1 MELLAAIGVPLSTLA
16 LLMLVAFV
24 AGIIDGIAGGGGM
37 LNLPALML
45 AGLDP
50 VSAVATNKLQGT
62 FGVASATRSFARAG
76 LIDFRA
82 MKPAVIAALI
92 GSMLGA
98 VGAQVIPSHYLRLIV
113 PFLLIAL
120 ALFVATSRKLSDAE
134 AHQRLP
140 MATFATAFAAPI
152 GFYDGFFGPGGG
164 TFYFI
169 ALVTLIGQ
177 GVTRAAGNAKLLN
190 NASNVG
196 ALALYAVSGV
206 VWWGVGI
213 TLGFAS
219 YAGAHVGAKLAMK
232 KGAQLIK
239 PLVVI
244 VSLALAIR
252 LLTGAD
258 HPVGAWL
265 RSLF

>member
-1 MELLAAIGVPLSTLA
+1 VDLTAIVGLAPETLA
-16 LLMLVAFV
+16 LLMAVALC
-24 AGIIDGIAGGGGM
+24 AGVIDGIAGGGGM
-37 LNLPALML
+37 LNVPSLML

-62 FGVASATRSFARAG
+62 FGVASAARSFARAR
-76 LIDFRA
+76 LIDWRA
-82 MKPAVIAALI
+82 MRLPFWFAVA

-98 VGAQVIPSHYLRLIV
+98 VAAQIIPSDFLRLVV

-120 ALFVATSRKLSDAE
+120 ALFVATSRKLSDDA
-134 AHQRLP
+134 AHQRVS
-140 MATFATAFAAPI
+140 AVAFAAAFSAPI

-169 ALVTLIGQ
+169 ALVTLLGQ

-190 NASNVG
+190 LASNAGSLAVYAASGIIWWWVG
-196 ALALYAVSGV
+196 VALGLC
-206 VWWGVGI
+206 
-213 TLGFAS
+213 S
-219 YAGAHVGAKLAMK
+219 YAGAGIGARLAMK
-232 KGAQLIK
+232 KGAALIK

-244 VSLALAIR
+244 VAIALALR
-252 LLTGAD
+252 LLAAPD
-258 HPVGAWL
+258 HPFGAWL

>member
-1 MELLAAIGVPLSTLA
+1 MDILAGLGVPPATLMV
-16 LLMLVAFV
+16 LMLVAFA

-37 LNLPALML
+37 LNVPALML

-50 VSAVATNKLQGT
+50 VGAVATNKVQGT
-62 FGVASATRSFARAG
+62 FGVAAATRSFARAG

-82 MKPAVIAALI
+82 MRPAVIAAVT
-92 GSMLGA
+92 GAMLGA
-98 VGAQVIPSHYLRLIV
+98 VGAQIIPSHYLRLIV

-120 ALFVATSRKLSDAE
+120 ALFVATSRKLTDAE
-134 AHQRLP
+134 AQQRVP
-140 MATFATAFAAPI
+140 MLTFAAGFAAPI

-169 ALVTLIGQ
+169 ALVTLLGQ

-190 NASNVG
+190 LASNAG
-196 ALALYAVSGV
+196 SLALYAVSGV
-206 VWWGVGI
+206 IWWGVGI
-213 TLGFAS
+213 ALGVAS
-219 YAGAHVGAKLAMK
+219 YAGAHVGARLAMK

-239 PLVVI
+239 PLVI
-244 VSLALAIR
+244 VVALALAVR